1 MALKDTLKVMII
13 DDMAVSRELLIQ
25 SVEEM
30 GIFNVD
36 YEKSADKAFP
46 RLSANPVHLAISD
59 HHMPGMSGLDLL
71 ENLRMNQT
79 TRSIGF
85 ILVTGTPDQEILER
99 GQRLGLNNL
108 IKKPFTTQ
116 SLKSA
121 VEAVVGRL

>member
-1 MALKDTLKVMII
+1 
-13 DDMAVSRELLIQ
+13 
-25 SVEEM
+25 
-30 GIFNVD
+30 
-36 YEKSADKAFP
+36 
-46 RLSANPVHLAISD
+46 
-59 HHMPGMSGLDLL
+59 MSGLDLL